1 MSPQHPVR
9 YSLTRP
15 LLAKQL
21 LTRACIILVFISS
34 SSICIAQVESQQ
46 TVAGNNML
54 KPQSLQSLQSFPR
67 LPLQPRVTEPIS
79 SSATTSDISNY
90 SIPNFSQSATRMVAA
105 LAIVLGAFMVLMW
118 VTKKIQG
125 PAQSIMSKQTL
136 EVLGQKQINK
146 IHSLH
151 LIRLGQR
158 ILLVSASDSS
168 VTCLT
173 EINDPVEVAQ
183 LLNTNSQAGDSSEL
197 PQSTFKRI
205 FAQYEQNPNET
216 FSA

>member
-1 MSPQHPVR
+1 MSPQHQVR
-9 YSLTRP
+9 CSLTKS
-15 LLAKQL
+15 LLDKQCL
-21 LTRACIILVFISS
+21 SRVCIILVLLSS
-34 SSICIAQVESQQ
+34 SSICIAQVEPQQ
-46 TVAGNNML
+46 TAGDISV
-54 KPQSLQSLQSFPR
+54 PLQSLQSFPR
-67 LPLQPRVTEPIS
+67 LPLQPRVTEPTS
-79 SSATTSDISNY
+79 KSATTSTISKS

-105 LAIVLGAFMVLMW
+105 LAVVLGAFMVLLW
-118 VTKKIQG
+118 VAKKIQG
-125 PAQSIMSKQTL
+125 PSQSIMSKQTL

-158 ILLVSASDSS
+158 ILLISASDSS
-168 VTCLT
+168 VTCLS

>member
-1 MSPQHPVR
+1 MSPQHQVR
-9 YSLTRP
+9 CSLTKS
-15 LLAKQL
+15 LLDKQFL
-21 LTRACIILVFISS
+21 SRVCIILVLLSS
-34 SSICIAQVESQQ
+34 SSICIAQVEPQQ
-46 TVAGNNML
+46 TAGDISVL
-54 KPQSLQSLQSFPR
+54 EPQPLQSLQSFPR
-67 LPLQPRVTEPIS
+67 LPLQPRVTEPTS
-79 SSATTSDISNY
+79 KSATTSAISQS

-105 LAIVLGAFMVLMW
+105 LAVVLGAFMVLLW

-125 PAQSIMSKQTL
+125 PSQSIMSKQTR

-158 ILLVSASDSS
+158 ILLISASDSS
-168 VTCLT
+168 VTCLS

>member
-1 MSPQHPVR
+1 MSPQHQVR
-9 YSLTRP
+9 CSLTKS
-15 LLAKQL
+15 LLDKQFL
-21 LTRACIILVFISS
+21 SRVCIILVLLSS
-34 SSICIAQVESQQ
+34 SSICIAQVGPQQ
-46 TVAGNNML
+46 TAGDISVL
-54 KPQSLQSLQSFPR
+54 EPQPLQSLHSFPR
-67 LPLQPRVTEPIS
+67 LPLQPRVTEPTS
-79 SSATTSDISNY
+79 KSATTSAISKS

-105 LAIVLGAFMVLMW
+105 LAVVLGAFMVLLW

-125 PAQSIMSKQTL
+125 PSQSIMSKQTL

-158 ILLVSASDSS
+158 ILLISASDSS
-168 VTCLT
+168 VTCLS

-205 FAQYEQNPNET
+205 FSQYEQNPNET